1 MQNPDSVSYAQKCLT
16 IIYYF
21 MKKTLLSLTLGAM
34 FTLGVSA
41 QDVDYTNQVINNSY
55 EYAWQGQIAGAPGA
69 DTPATGWKNSNSWRP
84 RYASNTSG
92 HNTFYGWDVTDW
104 SCGTG
109 TNDAQSLE
117 KGGTNIEGTF
127 DICIFGNGAFPAF
140 WELSQNINGLPAG
153 TYKVQA
159 RLAVDPA
166 KRTTQRLF
174 ANNNVQYQGT
184 ALNYVKSQFTA
195 GEINTFAGYT
205 GSAAALEEMIVYTT
219 IVENQPLKIGIRTG
233 GKKIDGTMAVAADPL
248 WGGFR
253 ADYFRVTKLD
263 PASPQITDAALTALS
278 VNAVTGACALSPAF
292 DPEVTT
298 YSCVLPKGTKSVTP
312 KLQNRFQ
319 GATISGASAVDVSSG
334 SGVSTIVVTAVD
346 GVTTKTYTINYSIAA
361 NGLTDLTN
369 LIINNSFEYASDGT
383 LLDADGDQVV
393 DDVHAG
399 KGKDNNGYRV
409 KNSVAKEYYN
419 WSVTNWDFATT
430 TNVSQGMNR
439 DFVPLDKLDGNYGVW
454 LGGDVAFKVAGANT
468 NLFEFYQIID
478 KSLLAAGTYKVQCM
492 LAVEDAKRTSQ
503 RLFANQCVQYHGTVA
518 QYASNQTAGEVAT
531 FAGWGSS
538 DKNLQEMKVYTT
550 IGEDES
556 LKIGVRTGNTKG
568 DGTIAANAN
577 PLWGW
582 FKVDYFRLVKIDP
595 QDAANANLANITLSA
610 GSLAFDAAT
619 NSYNVQLP
627 TGTTSVTPTAT
638 AAIADV
644 KVAGAGAIDVSS
656 GAGVSTITVTAL
668 DGTTTKSYT
677 VNYVVGGTTNLRNVK
692 DDCAYKIVDR
702 KLSVYGTKAYVVYS
716 LNGVKVAEVN
726 NNVDGTSVVLSQGAY
741 IVKAIGGTTKVSK
754 VIVK

>member
-1 MQNPDSVSYAQKCLT
+1 
-16 IIYYF
+16 
-21 MKKTLLSLTLGAM
+21 MKKTLLSLTLGM
-34 FTLGVSA
+34 MSVFSVSA
-41 QDVDYTNQVINNSY
+41 QDVDYTNQVINNSF
-55 EYAWQGQIAGAPGA
+55 EYAWEGQIAGAPGA

-84 RYASNTSG
+84 RYTSNTSG
-92 HNTFYGWDVTDW
+92 HNTFYGWEVTDW

-117 KGGTNIEGTF
+117 SSGTPRDQTF
-127 DICIFGNGAFPAF
+127 DICIFGNGAFPVF

-184 ALNYVKSQFTA
+184 VLNYVKAQFTA
-195 GEINTFAGYT
+195 GENNTFAGYT
-205 GSAAALEEMIVYTT
+205 GSATALDEMVVYTT
-219 IVENQPLKIGIRTG
+219 IGENQPLKIGIRTG
-233 GKKIDGTMAVAADPL
+233 GRKIDGTMAAAADPL

-263 PASPQITDAALTALS
+263 PTNPVITDAALTALS
-278 VNAVTGACALSPAF
+278 VSAVTGTCQLSPAF

-312 KLQNRFQ
+312 KLQTRFQ
-319 GATISGASAVDVSSG
+319 SATLTGANAVDVSSG
-334 SGVSTIVVTAVD
+334 TGVSTILVTAVD
-346 GVTTKTYTINYSIAA
+346 GVTTKTYTINYTLATTGA
-361 NGLTDLTN
+361 TDMTN
-369 LIINNSFEYASDGT
+369 LIVNNSFEYASDGT
-383 LLDADGDQVV
+383 LLDANGDQVV
-393 DDVHAG
+393 DDVHTG
-399 KGKDNNGYRV
+399 KGKDANGYRV
-409 KNSVAKEYYN
+409 KNTVAKEYYN
-419 WSVTNWDFATT
+419 WSVTNWDFASS

-439 DFVPLDKLDGNYGVW
+439 DFSPLDKLDGNYGVW
-454 LGGDVAFKVAGANT
+454 LGGDYSFKVAGANT
-468 NLFEFYQIID
+468 NVFEFYQIID
-478 KSLLAAGTYKVQCM
+478 KSLLPAGTYKVQCL

-503 RLFANQCVQYHGTVA
+503 RLFANQSVQYHGTLT

-550 IGEDES
+550 IGEEES
-556 LKIGVRTGNTKG
+556 LKIGIRTGNTKG
-568 DGTIAANAN
+568 DGTYAANAS

-595 QDAANANLANITLSA
+595 QDAANANLANLTLSA
-610 GSLAFDAAT
+610 GSLTFDAAT
-619 NSYNVQLP
+619 TSYNVQLP
-627 TGTTSVTPTAT
+627 AETSSVTPTAT
-638 AAIADV
+638 AAMADV
-644 KVAGAGAIDVSS
+644 KVTGVGAVDVSS
-656 GAGVSTITVTAL
+656 GSGVSTITVTAL

-677 VNYVVGGTTNLRNVK
+677 VNYVVGGTTALENAIAG
-692 DDCAYKIVDR
+692 CTYKIVDR
-702 KLSVYGTKAYVVYS
+702 KLSVYGCNAYAVYS
-716 LNGVKVAEVN
+716 LNGIKIAEVSN
-726 NNVDGTSVVLSQGAY
+726 NANGTSAALSQGAY
-741 IVKAIGGTTKVSK
+741 IVKAIGETTKVTK